1 MKMIMEHRWNDD
13 DREKPKYA
21 DKNVCQN
28 HIVHHIAWA
37 GAGSN
42 PGLRRGFTDRNKF
55 ALYIKHSFSSRLTE
69 NRVHTCWKYRE
80 ANAV

>member
-1 MKMIMEHRWNDD
+1 MIMEHGWNDN

-28 HIVHHIAWA
+28 HFVHHIAWA

-42 PGLRRGFTDRNKF
+42 PGLRRGFT
-55 ALYIKHSFSSRLTE
+55 E
-69 NRVHTCWKYRE
+69 
-80 ANAV
+80 